1 MRCLTDRLHRGFWV
15 ALLMFGGVAAADD
28 ATWKLV
34 DAGPFTLRAPRSM
47 VLTQGG
53 TDSTAGSLAG
63 EDVRLDYDF
72 GPYSDPLRQGED
84 SSSYESRDGTVD
96 GLPARFVNFTLPG
109 KRAPARSC
117 TGVHVSQVRRSALGW
132 LRLTVLACADEPQDL
147 KPARAILATLRF
159 RRAAHD

>member
-15 ALLMFGGVAAADD
+15 ALLMFGGVAADD
-28 ATWKLV
+28 AAWKLV

-63 EDVRLDYDF
+63 EDLRLDYDF
-72 GPYSDPLRQGED
+72 GLYSDPLRQGEN
-84 SSSYESRDGTVD
+84 SSGYESRDVAVD
-96 GLPARFVNFTLPG
+96 GFPARFVNFTLPG
-109 KRAPARSC
+109 KWAPARSC
-117 TGVHVSQVRRSALGW
+117 TGVHVPQVRRSALGW
-132 LRLTVLACADEPQDL
+132 LRLTVLACADDPQDL

-159 RRAAHD
+159 RRQAQD